1 MEYRKITE
9 QEQEQAIFIISQAF
23 YYDCA
28 AEYRLLEND
37 KFRYE
42 DFYGAFDDGGKMA
55 AALQS
60 QPHFMWLDGQSV
72 KSGGIGNVS
81 SLPENRRGGHIRK
94 LLQLACSDMY
104 EDGCVMSYLF
114 PFSHPYYRQFGYELC
129 NERMRMEASP
139 EEILPFDF
147 DGSARQ
153 FEPGEE
159 GTDPTDIIAIHEAF
173 SQRYNTMLDRDAW
186 QWERKLEHDPVK
198 SKFRTY
204 IVYDARGGACAY
216 FTYTYDRQHYEADIE
231 IKDMAWKDTKS
242 MYLMF
247 AFWRRF
253 AGNVTKL
260 TFDIPPDMPPS
271 YIWSEPRN
279 YKISLSAYGM
289 ARVINAQKALEIIR
303 KPSKSGSFTIKI
315 DDSFMPQ
322 NSKCYKVSW
331 NSTKSKAEEISGECD
346 IECSAQALAQL
357 VTGFAEL
364 EKAAMRDDLKINSNI
379 EVLKAVFVKKPIFVA
394 DYF

>member
-23 YYDCA
+23 YYDCS
-28 AEYRLLEND
+28 AEYKLLEND

-42 DFYGAFDDGGKMA
+42 DFYGAFDDSGKIA
-55 AALQS
+55 AALQNE
-60 QPHFMWLDGQSV
+60 PHFMWLDGQSV
-72 KSGGIGNVS
+72 KSGGIANVS

-94 LLQLACSDMY
+94 LIKLACDDMY
-104 EDGCVMSYLF
+104 EDGCVMSYLY
-114 PFSHPYYRQFGYELC
+114 PFSYPYYRKFGYELC
-129 NERMRMEASP
+129 NENMKMEASP

-147 DGSARQ
+147 NGSAQQ
-153 FEPGEE
+153 FEPGED
-159 GTDPTDIIAIHEAF
+159 GTDPTDIIAIYEAF

-204 IVYDARGGACAY
+204 IIYDAQGEACAY
-216 FTYTYDRQHYEADIE
+216 FTYVYDRQRYEADIA
-231 IKDMAWKDTKS
+231 IKDMAWKDTAA

-253 AGNVTKL
+253 IGNVTKI
-260 TFDIPPDMPPS
+260 TFSLPPDTPPS

-279 YKISLSAYGM
+279 YKISFSGNGM
-289 ARVINAQKALEIIR
+289 ARVINAQKALESIR
-303 KPSKSGSFTIKI
+303 KPAHAGSFTIKI

-322 NSKCYKVSW
+322 NNKSYKVSW
-331 NSTKSKAEEISGECD
+331 ENSKSTTEEVSCECD
-346 IECSAQALAQL
+346 IECSSQALAQL
-357 VTGFAEL
+357 VTGFADI
-364 EKAAMRDDLKINSNI
+364 EKAALRGDVKINSNI
-379 EVLKAVFVKKPIFVA
+379 EVIKAVFIKKPVFIA